1 MALYLIHE
9 GNRKTPTLIPGTLG
23 RVVEYTVRKERIMS
37 DVWDDVYYATVMN
50 ADGTVTDHRVGIG
63 YHKILTG
70 EVDAEEDV
78 VRDYRE
84 YLTKNKIDALRK
96 DMERALFDERKRQAT
111 PKRGLLATV
120 VKGRKVKIGTH
131 GEIRWIGENRFGVS
145 VGISVDGS
153 SSLVF
158 VNPANIKVH
167 PNPTEFYNAMDRIES
182 MYLTAIAL
190 LETEGSDFELDDTR
204 TF

>member
-1 MALYLIHE
+1 MALYQIN
-9 GNRKTPTLIPGTLG
+9 GSNGTPTLIPGTLG
-23 RVVEYTVRKERIMS
+23 RVVDYTIREERIMS
-37 DVWDDVYYATVMN
+37 DVWDNVYYATVMN
-50 ADGTVTDHRVGIG
+50 ADGTVTTHRVGVCG
-63 YHKILTG
+63 CKVLTG
-70 EVDAEEDV
+70 EVDAEEEV
-78 VRDYRE
+78 VAAYQK